1 MKQLSIAFVVLAS
14 VGSARAD
21 ESVVATAPRNT
32 IGVDGIG
39 VLPIGDYAHA
49 ATVGVGALGRVE
61 IPTGPGFATVR
72 AGVVAHAGTPD
83 NVALTL
89 VPIYAGFRVP
99 FGTGGAYIAGE
110 LGITVAFGSVVAVN
124 GTMVTASDSKLGL
137 TFAGGVRRGAL
148 DFRAGLFA
156 PDIGNAIGL
165 MASAGYDFASF

>member
-1 MKQLSIAFVVLAS
+1 MKQLTIAFAILAS

-21 ESVVATAPRNT
+21 DSIVATAPHNT

-49 ATVGVGALGRVE
+49 ATLGIGALGRLE
-61 IPTGPGFATVR
+61 IPAGPGFATVR
-72 AGVVAHAGTPD
+72 AGVVGHAGTPD

-99 FGTGGAYIAGE
+99 VGTGGAYLAGE

-165 MASAGYDFASF
+165 MASAGIDFVSF

>member
-1 MKQLSIAFVVLAS
+1 MKQLTIAFAILAS

-21 ESVVATAPRNT
+21 ESIIATAPRST

-49 ATVGVGALGRVE
+49 ATLGVGALGRVE
-61 IPTGPGFATVR
+61 IPAGPGFATGRV
-72 AGVVAHAGTPD
+72 GVIVHAGTPD
-83 NVALTL
+83 NLQLTL

-99 FGTGGAYIAGE
+99 FGTAGGYIAGE
-110 LGITVAFGSVVAVN
+110 LGVTVAFGSVAAVN

-137 TFAGGVRRGAL
+137 TFGGGVRRGAL